1 MSRYSRE
8 LKVRDTISLGTTYR
22 SVQQYFGEQRVCVAI
37 SWKTTGPCHTIEGN
51 NMPVSQYNDGLHVLV
66 TISWGTTGPCHNIIG
81 ELQVRVTIS
90 WGNYRPVSK
99 CPRELKVTVSWGTT
113 GPCHNT
119 TTTTDPCLVINIL
132 ENFRC
137 VTQYYAEL
145 QVLVTIIW

>member
-1 MSRYSRE
+1 
-8 LKVRDTISLGTTYR
+8 
-22 SVQQYFGEQRVCVAI
+22 VQQYFGEQRVCVAM
-37 SWKTTGPCHTIEGN
+37 SWKTTGPCHTIGGN
-51 NMPVSQYNDGLHVLV
+51 NMPVSQYNDGLHFLV
-66 TISWGTTGPCHNIIG
+66 TIAW
-81 ELQVRVTIS
+81 V
-90 WGNYRPVSK
+90 NYRPVSK